1 MGEIGIIASN
11 WHKNRVLTHPPAM
24 SIELY
29 KDPNHCCVM
38 FTDLVEEDGSTVQA
52 NQFLI
57 VDHGEGVIMDPGG
70 NMTYNELTLTM
81 RKYIA
86 PQNLDYIIA
95 SHADPDIIASL
106 DRWMT
111 SSKAKL
117 VISNLW
123 ARFAP
128 HFCKIGKTED
138 RIIGVPDEG
147 GRLRFGKAEL
157 WLLPAHFMHSEG
169 NFQFYDPVSK
179 ILFTGDLGV
188 SMLSGKESSQ
198 FITDLSIM
206 PSGMEAFHRRYMV
219 SNKILKLWVRMV
231 RDLDIAMIVPQHG
244 APLKGKAIEQ
254 LVDWLDGLACGIDL
268 MSTPQYQIPKL
279 HL

>member
-1 MGEIGIIASN
+1 
-11 WHKNRVLTHPPAM
+11 M
-24 SIELY
+24 SFELY
-29 KDPNHCCVM
+29 KDEHHCCVM
-38 FTDLVEEDGSTVQA
+38 FSDLVEEEGGAVQA

-70 NMTYNELTLTM
+70 NMTYNELSLTM
-81 RKYIA
+81 RKYIS

-106 DRWMT
+106 DRWM
-111 SSKAKL
+111 SSTQAKL
-117 VISNLW
+117 VISKLW

-128 HFCKIGKTED
+128 HFCKIGKTDD
-138 RIIGVPDEG
+138 RILGVPDEG
-147 GRLRFGKAEL
+147 GRLRFGKTEL

-188 SMLSGKESSQ
+188 SMLSGEASKH
-198 FITDLSIM
+198 FITDLSVM
-206 PSGMEAFHRRYMV
+206 PAGMEAFHKRYMV

-231 RDLDIAMIVPQHG
+231 RDLEISMIVPQHG
-244 APLKGKAIEQ
+244 APLKGAAIGQ
-254 LVDWLDGLACGIDL
+254 LIDWLDGLACGIDL
-268 MSTPQYQIPKL
+268 MGAPQYQLPKVWL
-279 HL
+279 